1 MPADH
6 PDPSGGYQ
14 TAEIRIFDPSAQGQ
28 GYPVELKMLGG
39 PGFRGTLQLD
49 VTDLM
54 QLTADPH
61 AYGRALGE
69 ALFADEALGGA
80 YRQTIAAAQGR
91 LRVRLQI
98 DPPELQAIHWE
109 RIYHPLGEEWHPL
122 GSTAS
127 TPFSRFVPT
136 QQWDRP
142 TPVAQRPI
150 RILAVI
156 ASPGNLDSYS
166 LDPISGAERQA
177 LHHTLDGLADVAV
190 TYLETGTA
198 NPATL
203 RLLRRVLAEGF
214 HLAHFLC
221 HGAVTQAGTV
231 LYLEDDAGTV
241 APILADRLVRS
252 FRLLAAPPLLCF
264 LAACES
270 AARQRSDAFVPLGP
284 ALITEGGVQTV
295 VAMGDRV
302 GMETARLLVDQFYTR
317 LLEHDLVDVALNEA
331 RAYIQDQ
338 WDWGVPVLFSRLP
351 ENRLFT
357 TDPVRTALQAIRHWQ
372 LDEYLPMPIE
382 VLHRVRQQHTEGLEW
397 PEVEFSLSRDLI
409 DVTRSIFADRSERGR
424 SGKLVVLVGGHGSAR
439 STQIRNIARIT
450 AERSLT
456 PGADREIV
464 PVFVDLSN
472 YPAVQSGPQSRIEVL
487 MLESLRSFWPEL
499 TASKLSDLLRDEDG
513 PILRILLDGSD
524 DLPDRQRREA
534 WREVQ
539 ALADNQPRHDYM
551 LAIDPDSLDLRRLRS
566 ASDLL
571 IIQPLTQEK
580 VEQFLKNL
588 DDPVAERLYRE
599 LEKHQLFDL
608 AASPWLVVKMLS
620 QARQGVYPG
629 SRKQVL
635 RNLVDDAIAEV
646 PAERGMRTHAE
657 LTLNRLAWEMQS
669 SRSSTWTVRD
679 ALATMAAVRGNRE
692 YSLEVLFDELVQ
704 CDLLA
709 RVGQENMRF
718 AFPAIQSY
726 CCARAISQMDDRD
739 HILDDVTA
747 SLGRLSRLRW
757 WEDTLVLLSGL
768 MNNPNVLLR
777 FIVYGSNLSEGEQIF
792 LAVRCIMEA
801 DQQKVDVGLIELVI
815 DGLAWRLDST
825 VEPRSSHRAR
835 AVQAL
840 GQLRHPS
847 AIPDLARVA
856 NQHVRTN
863 WRGELTYDHSIVRMA
878 AIAALQGLMPRYEKK
893 ISAADPQ
900 LAGLLRHWL
909 DGDVDALKLQVKGE
923 DEGAQATAAFA
934 LGYLQTDEAVD
945 FLIKEVF
952 LHPDTPA
959 ATRWAAT
966 DALVMLDPALVT
978 QRAILPLLD
987 KDTAQREGL
996 DPAAWRYRA
1005 SWYERLAYLIGKVR
1019 TLNETA
1025 LGFLE
1030 DCLKTF
1036 AKTDSKAKAIQSFG
1050 WLNDRSK
1057 KALFEEIALGNFA
1070 EIESDLRLSARIT
1083 DWQERYLRR
1092 KAIEA
1097 LAYIGDADTVTRLRS
1112 SRSDWHPELQR
1123 AFYQTSE
1130 EIAWRTGMWAEEP
1143 SVRRTSAAWPGL
1155 AQRLPQD
1162 RLVF

>member
-1 MPADH
+1 MPADN
-6 PDPSGGYQ
+6 PDPAEGYQ
-14 TAEIRIFDPSAQGQ
+14 TAEIRIFDPSAQRQ
-28 GYPVELKMLGG
+28 GYPVELKALGG

-49 VTDLM
+49 ITGLT
-54 QLTADPH
+54 QLAADPH

-69 ALFADEALGGA
+69 ALFADDALGAA

-91 LRVRLQI
+91 LRVHLQI
-98 DPPELQAIHWE
+98 DPPDLQRLHWE

-156 ASPGNLDSYS
+156 ASPGNLGSYS
-166 LDPISGAERQA
+166 LDPISDAERQA
-177 LHHTLDGLADVAV
+177 FHDTLDGLDDVAV

-198 NPATL
+198 NPPTL
-203 RLLRRVLAEGF
+203 RLLRRVLAAGF

-221 HGAVTQAGTV
+221 HGAITEAGTV

-241 APILADRLVRS
+241 APVLADRLVRS
-252 FRLLAAPPLLCF
+252 FRVLAAPPLLCF

-284 ALITEGGVQTV
+284 ALIADGGVQAV

-302 GMETARLLVDQFYTR
+302 GMETARLLVDQFYAR

-357 TDPVRTALQAIRHWQ
+357 TNPVRTALQAIRHWQ

-382 VLHRVRQQHTEGLEW
+382 VLHWVHHQDTEGIEW
-397 PEVEFSLSRDLI
+397 REMEFSLSRDLI
-409 DVTRSIFADRSERGR
+409 EVTRSMFADRSEHRR
-424 SGKLVVLVGGHGSAR
+424 RGKLAVLVGGHGSAR

-487 MLESLRSFWPEL
+487 MLESLRLFWPEL
-499 TASKLSDLLRDEDG
+499 TASKLSDLLRNEDG

-534 WREVQ
+534 WRQVQ
-539 ALADNQPRHDYM
+539 ALVDNQPQHDYM
-551 LAIDPDSLDLRRLRS
+551 LAIDPDSLDLRRLRR

-571 IIQPLTQEK
+571 VIQPLSQER

-620 QARQGVYPG
+620 QVQQGIYPG

-657 LTLNRLAWEMQS
+657 LTLNRLAWEMHS
-669 SRSSTWTVRD
+669 SRSSTWPVRD
-679 ALATMAAVRGNRE
+679 ALDTMAAVRGNRE

-739 HILDDVTA
+739 RILDDVIA

-777 FIVYGSNLSEGEQIF
+777 FIVYGSNLTEGEQIF

-801 DQQKVDVGLIELVI
+801 DQQKVDAGLMELVI
-815 DGLAWRLDST
+815 DGLAWRLDHT
-825 VEPRSSHRAR
+825 AEPRSSRRAR

-847 AIPDLARVA
+847 TIPDLARVA
-856 NQHVRTN
+856 NQPVRMN

-878 AIAALQGLMPRYEKK
+878 AIVALQGLMSRYGEE
-893 ISAADPQ
+893 IRATDRQ
-900 LAGLLRHWL
+900 LAELLQHWSNE
-909 DGDVDALKLQVKGE
+909 DVYALKLQVKGE
-923 DEGAQATAAFA
+923 DEGAQAIAALA

-945 FLIKEVF
+945 FLIKDVF
-952 LHPDTPA
+952 LRPDTPA

-966 DALVMLDPALVT
+966 DALVMLDPDLVT

-987 KDTAQREGL
+987 EDAAQRENL
-996 DPAAWRYRA
+996 DPNAWRYRA
-1005 SWYERLAYLIGKVR
+1005 SWYERLAYLIGKIR
-1019 TLNETA
+1019 TLNKTA
-1025 LGFLE
+1025 LGFLD

-1036 AKTDSKAKAIQSFG
+1036 TKIDTKAKAVQSFG

-1057 KALFEEIALGNFA
+1057 QALFEEIALGNFA
-1070 EIESDLRLSARIT
+1070 GIESDFRLGAKVT

-1097 LAYIGDADTVTRLRS
+1097 LAHIGDMDTVTRLRS

-1123 AFYQTSE
+1123 AFYQMSE
-1130 EIAWRTGMWAEEP
+1130 EITWRTGVWAKES
-1143 SVRRTSAAWPGL
+1143 SVRRAPVTWSGL
-1155 AQRLPQD
+1155 A
-1162 RLVF
+1162 